1 MSGRGPRAA
10 WIAGFLASSI
20 ALGALTSTQAHA
32 VVGDEAK
39 EGQYAFTAKIDIGG
53 GARSCTGA
61 LVDSQWVLTAAS
73 CFADDPSQSFRITG
87 GKPKSKTT
95 VTVGRTDLTHDNG
108 TVVEGIEL
116 VPRGDRDLVMVKLAT
131 PVVGVQPVELAKYQP
146 KQGDELRISGYGRT
160 KDEWAPIAL
169 HSATFGVSGI
179 DGATLSLT
187 GKTADASMCKG
198 DTGSPAFREKDGK
211 AELAA
216 INTAS
221 WQGGCFG
228 TDDTETRKGVSSTRV
243 DDAADWVLQVSALPK
258 RFVST
263 SGDFDG
269 DGKTD
274 LAMLTDYGQT
284 PDGRSRAALWVYTA
298 NGDGYRSPRSVWD
311 SGTDSWR
318 WDASKLTAGDF
329 NGDGKTDLAVLYNYG
344 LDGGRMRSSLFT
356 FTNQGDHF
364 DAHRKVWDSAASTW
378 KSWNWD
384 ASKLTTGD
392 FNGDGKT
399 DLAVLY
405 NYGKGA
411 DGRNGSALL
420 TFTSNGNGV
429 DEPRKVWDSST
440 STWKSWNWDA
450 SKLASGDF
458 NGDGKT
464 DLAVLYAQDK
474 VDGRNRTALFFTAND
489 KNGFN
494 EPRKVWDSATWKD
507 GKDSWSW
514 DASKLTTGDFNGDG
528 KTDLA
533 VLYNYGADTG
543 RNRTGLWVFDGN
555 KDGFGEPRKVWDTAT
570 WKDGKESWNWASSE
584 PVAGDFNG
592 DGKTDLTVT
601 YDYGLNK
608 AGRAQIGLWAFASK
622 GDTFADPRRVWD
634 NGLD

>member
-1 MSGRGPRAA
+1 MSGKGSRIA
-10 WIAGFLASSI
+10 WIAGVI
-20 ALGALTSTQAHA
+20 ATSVAAGFATAGPAVA

-39 EGQYAFTAKIDIGG
+39 DGQYAFTAKLDIGDG
-53 GARSCTGA
+53 KRSCTGA
-61 LVDSQWVLTAAS
+61 LVENQWVLTAAS
-73 CFADDPSQSFRITG
+73 CFADDPSQGFRITG
-87 GKPKSKTT
+87 GAPKMPTK
-95 VTVGRTDLTHDNG
+95 VTVGRTDLTHNDG
-108 TVVEGIEL
+108 TVVEAIEL
-116 VPRGDRDLVMVKLAT
+116 VPRGDRDLVMVKLKT
-131 PVVGVQPVELAKYQP
+131 PVSGVKPVELTKYAP
-146 KQGDELRISGYGRT
+146 RTGDDLRIAGYGRT
-160 KDEWAPIAL
+160 KDEWAPERL
-169 HSATFGVSGI
+169 HTAAFGVSSVS
-179 DGATLSLT
+179 GATLDLT
-187 GKTADASMCKG
+187 GKTADAALCKG
-198 DTGSPAFREKDGK
+198 DTGSPAFREKNGS

-216 INTAS
+216 INTNF

-228 TDDTETRKGVSSTRV
+228 TDEAETRKGISSIRV
-243 DDAADWVLQVSALPK
+243 DDVADWVLQVSSLPK
-258 RFVST
+258 RFAT
-263 SGDFDG
+263 ASGDFDG
-269 DGKTD
+269 DGKAD

-284 PDGRSRAALWVYTA
+284 ADGRSRAALWIYTA

-318 WDASKLTAGDF
+318 WE
-329 NGDGKTDLAVLYNYG
+329 
-344 LDGGRMRSSLFT
+344 
-356 FTNQGDHF
+356 
-364 DAHRKVWDSAASTW
+364 
-378 KSWNWD
+378 

-405 NYGKGA
+405 NYGLDGNRMRSSLFTFTNQGDHFDSHRKVWDSAASTWKSWNWNASKLTSGDFNGDGKTDLAVLYNYGKGA
-411 DGRNGSALL
+411 DGLNGSALL

-440 STWKSWNWDA
+440 SVWKSWSWDA

-464 DLAVLYAQDK
+464 DLAVLYGYDK
-474 VDGRNRTALFFTAND
+474 LDGRNRTALYFTAND
-489 KNGFN
+489 NNGFN
-494 EPRKVWDSATWKD
+494 EPRKAWDSSTWKD

-533 VLYNYGADTG
+533 VLYGYDKLDG
-543 RNRTGLWVFDGN
+543 RNRTGLWVFDGS

-570 WKDGKESWNWASSE
+570 WMNGKESWNWASSE

-592 DGKTDLTVT
+592 DGKADLTIT

-622 GDTFADPRRVWD
+622 GGTFADPRRVWD